1 MIFGLP
7 SVASRPAPN
16 MRQPDWPAGRAGSAS
31 SRTVAGARDIFHA
44 RYSRY
49 ATPTYRSTRNTV
61 PNVCASIASPLT
73 ALVSHSASPIH
84 IAARNGSTSRMP

>member
-1 MIFGLP
+1 M
-7 SVASRPAPN
+7 
-16 MRQPDWPAGRAGSAS
+16 
-31 SRTVAGARDIFHA
+31 
-44 RYSRY
+44 
-49 ATPTYRSTRNTV
+49 